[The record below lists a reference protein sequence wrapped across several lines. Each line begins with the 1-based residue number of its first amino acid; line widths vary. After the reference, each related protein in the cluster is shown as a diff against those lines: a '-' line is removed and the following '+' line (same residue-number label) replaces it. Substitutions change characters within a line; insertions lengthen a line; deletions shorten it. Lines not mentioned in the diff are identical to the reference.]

1 MVTGASTANLAI
13 ILVDARHGVI
23 EQTMRHAFIA
33 SLLRIQHIVIC
44 VNKMDLVD
52 YAQEAYDKVVE
63 GFKQFASR
71 LQNVVDVSFIPIS
84 ALKGDNVVDVSENMD
99 WYKGSTLLYH
109 LETVY
114 VGNQENH
121 VDARF
126 PVQWV
131 IRPQSD
137 EFHDFRGFAGRV
149 AGGVFKPGDEI
160 IVHPS
165 GFTTKIKKIYSADQ
179 EVEEAFSPLSVT
191 MTTEDEIDICRGNMI
206 TKANNLPN
214 VEQNIDAMICW
225 FSESVKLANRSKYII
240 RHTSNEAKA
249 VVTEVKYKVNINTLH
264 KVEDDTDFKLND
276 IGKISL
282 RTSIPLISDSYKKN
296 RTTGSFILI
305 DPQTNETIA
314 AGMIV

>member
-1 MVTGASTANLAI
+1 M
-13 ILVDARHGVI
+13 
-23 EQTMRHAFIA
+23 
-33 SLLRIQHIVIC
+33 LLGNRITPT
-44 VNKMDLVD
+44 N
-52 YAQEAYDKVVE
+52 
-63 GFKQFASR
+63 
-71 LQNVVDVSFIPIS
+71 
-84 ALKGDNVVDVSENMD
+84 
-99 WYKGSTLLYH
+99 
-109 LETVY
+109 
-114 VGNQENH
+114 
-121 VDARF
+121 
-126 PVQWV
+126 
-131 IRPQSD
+131 
-137 EFHDFRGFAGRV
+137 
-149 AGGVFKPGDEI
+149 
-160 IVHPS
+160 
-165 GFTTKIKKIYSADQ
+165 KKIYSADQ